1 MQKKDKSEP
10 FFNPIDKDKITDTPG
25 LIPYPHTIG
34 SPAFAPNEEGANK
47 KTAIRVMEEQC
58 HMQMDQIKEQIAL
71 LARQAEKIKTRMET
85 SKAVYSAKMA
95 FAPLV
100 GETYYLYARAEE
112 DFVLS
117 MIGPDDWG
125 RKIPFKYYVA
135 TVKLLSDRTWEVI
148 PD

>member
-1 MQKKDKSEP
+1 MQKKEKDDL
-10 FFNPIDKDKITDTPG
+10 FINPIDKDKITDSPG

-58 HMQMDQIKEQIAL
+58 HMQMDQIKEQITL
-71 LARQAEKIKTRMET
+71 LAKQADKIKTRMET
-85 SKAVYSAKMA
+85 SKAIYSAKMA
-95 FAPLV
+95 FNPLV
-100 GETYYLYARAEE
+100 GETYYLYAREE
-112 DFVLS
+112 DDFVLS
-117 MIGPDDWG
+117 MIGPNDWG

-135 TVKLLSDRTWEVI
+135 TVKLLSDRTWEVM